1 MESNVFPQHHLWI
14 KSVGHEE
21 KGNDHH
27 FKKLLIFEQSQYHWK
42 YAENSVER
50 IINLRKKR
58 LDSKLYRKYVLNLL
72 NEPQHLAAIKTPKLP
87 KIPKKGVTNLR
98 ERKLKNN

>member
-1 MESNVFPQHHLWI
+1 M
-14 KSVGHEE
+14 
-21 KGNDHH
+21 
-27 FKKLLIFEQSQYHWK
+27 
-42 YAENSVER
+42 ER

-72 NEPQHLAAIKTPKLP
+72 NEPQHLAAIKTPKIP